1 MRIYDR
7 YISLMDKILSI
18 FVIGRLEVKN
28 RTHTIKYLKIK
39 IIQDQKNVIM
49 ITSTKRFSNG
59 DLFLIK

>member
-1 MRIYDR
+1 MID
-7 YISLMDKILSI
+7 ISLMDKILSI

-49 ITSTKRFSNG
+49 ITSTKTLRKE
-59 DLFLIK
+59 IQ